1 MSTNRV
7 EIPKPKSEKEFDYST
22 QFLNQIRMNKEEV
35 EVFLTSGT
43 RLVGFIVKFDN
54 VGIVFFGGPRG
65 ETGKDQLLFRTSIT
79 SIVPL

>member
-1 MSTNRV
+1 
-7 EIPKPKSEKEFDYST
+7 
-22 QFLNQIRMNKEEV
+22 
-35 EVFLTSGT
+35 
-43 RLVGFIVKFDN
+43 VGFIVKFDN